1 MSQIEK
7 CYVAKSYVA
16 ESEESIRK
24 TLSKLIGK
32 TVCVSWVCEQ
42 SRRKARDS
50 YWGEGGGTLRSNFEP
65 QISVQDKLEGSSKT
79 GKYRVLINDNTYSY
93 FYDDT
98 VWVIAHNVEKNK
110 RPVIFI
116 G

>member
-1 MSQIEK
+1 MSQIE
-7 CYVAKSYVA
+7 KSYVA
-16 ESEESIRK
+16 ESEEGIR
-24 TLSKLIGK
+24 TALSNLIGK

-42 SRRKARDS
+42 SRREVRDS

-79 GKYRVLINDNTYSY
+79 GKFRVLINDNTYSY

-98 VWVIAHNVEKNK
+98 VWAIAHNVEENK

-116 G
+116 S

>member
-1 MSQIEK
+1 MPQIE
-7 CYVAKSYVA
+7 KSYVA
-16 ESEESIRK
+16 ESEEGIR
-24 TLSKLIGK
+24 TALFNLIGK
-32 TVCVSWVCEQ
+32 TDCVSWVCEQ
-42 SRRKARDS
+42 SRRKV
-50 YWGEGGGTLRSNFEP
+50 GEGGGTLRNNFEP

-98 VWVIAHNVEKNK
+98 VWSIVHNVEENK

-116 G
+116 S

>member
-7 CYVAKSYVA
+7 SYVAKSYVA

-24 TLSKLIGK
+24 ALSKLIGK

-42 SRRKARDS
+42 SRRKV
-50 YWGEGGGTLRSNFEP
+50 GEGGGTLRSNFEP

-98 VWVIAHNVEKNK
+98 VWSIAHNVEKNK